1 MPRVGNCRFT
11 SGRHCSLPPGRHWNR
26 HSVKSRLDRFIHP
39 PCHKFIAYIPQACLF
54 IHRQQKR
61 QFILRPDRPDIQKF
75 SFRLRFRLL
84 FVQLRIVLPLFRKF
98 ILVQELIIKQQLV
111 ILPQF
116 RQFFIQQK
124 LIRFIIQRKQEQR
137 RILQRRRKQEQRLL
151 GQALSNPETANACR
165 THINT
170 SEK

>member
-1 MPRVGNCRFT
+1 MASRASGTAAARPAGTAASRQAGTGNGTVSR
-11 SGRHCSLPPGRHWNR
+11 SGSTG
-26 HSVKSRLDRFIHP
+26 SYSRP
-39 PCHKFIAYIPQACLF
+39 CLF